1 MTKNNLENLEKEIW
15 KIIYS
20 DRSLTNL
27 IYKKEIEELKRFYS
41 ALENKWFQDF
51 YILKA
56 PKYFYNIIFDLKQN
70 DFKKLKLIEESIDKK
85 SKIYSKKLLL
95 NTGEK

>member
-27 IYKKEIEELKRFYS
+27 IYKKEIEEK
-41 ALENKWFQDF
+41 
-51 YILKA
+51 
-56 PKYFYNIIFDLKQN
+56 
-70 DFKKLKLIEESIDKK
+70 
-85 SKIYSKKLLL
+85 
-95 NTGEK
+95 